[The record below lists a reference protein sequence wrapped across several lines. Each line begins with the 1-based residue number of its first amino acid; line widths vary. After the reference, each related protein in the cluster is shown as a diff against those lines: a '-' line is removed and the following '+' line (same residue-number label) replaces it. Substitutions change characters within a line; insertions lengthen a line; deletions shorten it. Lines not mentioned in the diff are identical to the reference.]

1 MANDIFSV
9 MNELELSADDIQQA
23 ETFAQQ
29 FLEAKFPTVDFRQ
42 GTGVRDLVIRPNA
55 VMIAMLKKYIEIY
68 FQSGNLASVTNNTP
82 AEVVDGIL
90 SNFFITRNTGSF
102 ATVRARLYFLFQN
115 GVPSNVSLP
124 TSAFFSTDNT
134 RMFFPSTPIF
144 AQPLK
149 DGDTPISGNVYLAYD
164 SSEELWY
171 FDTELSSQTATED
184 FNDLTEGDLLYFTL
198 FNPYFVKGKILYMS
212 SPAVRQET
220 NLEMVD
226 RSYNAI
232 STRNLIN
239 DPSIASRLYDVYNFI
254 KYIKVVGMG
263 DPDMWRDYVQVEGIF
278 DNPAT
283 EVADKYRIHVGGSVD
298 IYADTPFRTAVVQ
311 LTTDATGVVE
321 LTGPIFDVYRSP
333 ISGGVK
339 ADDIPLDQEAAI
351 SYPNTTVYTDHV
363 PLVPQRDLGLSAKQI
378 LRIDFGLLY
387 PNQTASFVVRKFTG
401 LEDIQSFLEDQQ
413 NRIVCADQLCR
424 AFEPILINL
433 EATGYEQSYTTDEIS
448 NARAAVDAYFNQTPV
463 NGTIYVSEIYR
474 LISESGLQ
482 NVKAPMKVTALAVAK
497 DLVMDTQIV
506 TDKYT
511 AGSTQRFYLDK
522 LTITPEPK

>member
-1 MANDIFSV
+1 MADIFSV
-9 MNELELSADDIQQA
+9 MSELELSSDDVQQA

-29 FLEAKFPTVDFRQ
+29 YLEAKFPTVDFRQ

-55 VMIAMLKKYIEIY
+55 VMFALVKKYIETY
-68 FQSGNLASVTNNTP
+68 FENGTLASVTNDTP
-82 AEVVDGIL
+82 QEVVDGIL

-115 GVPSNVSLP
+115 GTPSNVALP

-134 RMFFPSTPIF
+134 RMFFPSSPVF
-144 AQPLK
+144 AQVLRS
-149 DGDTPISGNVYLAYD
+149 GDTPISGNVYLSYD

-171 FDTELSSQTATED
+171 FDTDLSSQSATEEY
-184 FNDLTEGDLLYFTL
+184 NDLTEGDLLYFTL

-226 RSYNAI
+226 RSYNSI

-239 DPSIASRLYDVYNFI
+239 DPSITSRLYDVYNFI

-283 EVADKYRIHVGGSVD
+283 EVADKYRIHLGGSVD
-298 IYADTPFRTAVVQ
+298 IYADTPFRTTVVQ
-311 LTTDATGVVE
+311 LTTDARGVAE
-321 LTGPIFDVYRSP
+321 LTGPIFDIYRSP
-333 ISGGVK
+333 VSGSVD
-339 ADDIPLDQEAAI
+339 ADTIPQDKEAAI
-351 SYPNTTVYTDHV
+351 SYPNTTVYTNHV

-378 LRIDFGLLY
+378 VRVDFGLEY
-387 PNQTASFVVRKFTG
+387 PNMTASFVVRKFTG
-401 LEDIQSFLEDQQ
+401 LEDVQSFLEDQQ
-413 NRIVCADQLCR
+413 NRVVCADQLAR
-424 AFEPILINL
+424 AFEPILINI
-433 EATGYEQSYTTDEIS
+433 EGTGYEQSYTADELS
-448 NARAAVDAYFNQTPV
+448 KARSVIDAYFNQTPV

-482 NVKAPMKVTALAVAK
+482 NVKAPLKVTAMSVAK
-497 DLVMDTQIV
+497 DLVMDTQSV
-506 TDKYT
+506 DNKFT

>member
-1 MANDIFSV
+1 MADIFSV
-9 MNELELSADDIQQA
+9 MSELELSSDDIQQA

-29 FLEAKFPTVDFRQ
+29 YLEAKFPTVDFRQ

-55 VMIAMLKKYIEIY
+55 VMFALVKKYIEIY
-68 FQSGNLASVTNNTP
+68 FESGTLASVTNDTP
-82 AEVVDGIL
+82 QEVVDGIL
-90 SNFFITRNTGSF
+90 SNFFVTRNTGSF

-115 GVPSNVSLP
+115 GTPSNVSLP

-134 RMFFPSTPIF
+134 RLFYPSSPIF

-171 FDTELSSQTATED
+171 FDTDLSSSSADEEY
-184 FNDLTEGDLLYFTL
+184 NDLTEGDLLYFTL

-212 SPAVRQET
+212 EPAVRQET
-220 NLEMVD
+220 NVEMVD
-226 RSYNAI
+226 RSYNSI

-239 DPSIASRLYDVYNFI
+239 DPSITSRITDVFNYV
-254 KYIKVVGMG
+254 KYQKVVGMG

-278 DNPAT
+278 DDPAT
-283 EVADKYRIHVGGSVD
+283 EMALKYRIHLGGSVD
-298 IYADTPFRTAVVQ
+298 IYADTPFRTTIVQ
-311 LTTDATGVVE
+311 LTTDSQGVVE
-321 LTGPIFDVYRSP
+321 LTGPIFDIYRSE

-339 ADDIPLDQEAAI
+339 DDDIPLDKEAAI
-351 SYPNTTVYTDHV
+351 SYPNTTVYTNHV
-363 PLVPQRDLGLSAKQI
+363 PLVPQKDFGLSAKQI

-413 NRIVCADQLCR
+413 NRVVCADQLCR
-424 AFEPILINL
+424 AFEPILVNV
-433 EATGYEQSYTTDEIS
+433 EATGYEQAYTADEIS
-448 NARAAVDAYFNQTPV
+448 AARKSIDDYFNQTPV
-463 NGTIYVSEIYR
+463 NGTIYVSELHR
-474 LISESGLQ
+474 LISEAGLQ
-482 NVKAPMKVTALAVAK
+482 NVKAPMKVTAVAVAK

-511 AGSTQRFYLDK
+511 AASTQRFYLDK